1 MATEGQKYE
10 CRVARLLH
18 HEGALV
24 RRAVDLQLHFG
35 EKLTVTDID
44 VLAISF
50 SPTLRRHVTVCECK
64 TGTGKSAPS
73 AGDRLLWS
81 TGVRHLVP
89 RADHHMVAMV
99 KSAKDTSRQL
109 ARRLGAELVDERD
122 LARRESVLGLDRADL
137 SGPHDPIMADLSK
150 RVVDFA
156 RRDDELKRVSDFVV
170 SEFWFSDT
178 VYGLKRA
185 LGALRLLGRRWHE
198 NLPDDEGEAVRWL
211 VHETLVATVVALA
224 DLAGASYRQ
233 PSDVFTRD
241 LNRRLAEG
249 VASYEALEA
258 ISSTVDQYLVRVLRQ
273 AGLDPTQYVGA
284 LGALNPEPPAYAE
297 PLAEVL
303 HRLAA
308 APRATAELGRLVD
321 ERLAALRGSP
331 VPTSAPSIPEAR
343 RASLLL
349 MTVATFLK
357 AQVKLPDELVKP
369 LANGSSETGATHPG
383 STSGSAPTD
392 SRTSSSDGADSSG
405 SPAAEPSPESQDS
418 EKRSRGASQADP
430 RIAEDPKLFPDRAAG
445 EHS

>member
-35 EKLTVTDID
+35 EKLMVTDVD

-50 SPTLRRHVTVCECK
+50 SPTLQRHVTVCECK

-81 TGVRHLVP
+81 TGVRQLVP
-89 RADHHMVAMV
+89 GADHHMVAMV
-99 KSAKDTSRQL
+99 KTAKDPSRQL

-122 LARRESVLGLDRADL
+122 LARRESILGLSRTDL
-137 SGPHDPIMADLSK
+137 SGPHDPAMVDLAE

-156 RRDDELKRVSDFVV
+156 RRDDELKRVCDFVV
-170 SEFWFSDT
+170 SEFWFLDT

-198 NLPDDEGEAVRWL
+198 NLPHDEGEAIQWL
-211 VHETLVATVVALA
+211 VQETLVATVLALA
-224 DLAGASYRQ
+224 DVAGASYRQ
-233 PSDVFTRD
+233 PSDVFQRD

-258 ISSTVDQYLVRVLRQ
+258 LSTTVDQYLVRVLRQ
-273 AGLDPTQYVGA
+273 AGVDPTRYVGA

-303 HRLAA
+303 HRLAS
-308 APRATAELGRLVD
+308 APRATSEIARVVD

-331 VPTSAPSIPEAR
+331 VPPSAPALPDMR
-343 RASLLL
+343 KASALLV
-349 MTVATFLK
+349 TVATFLR
-357 AQVKLPDELVKP
+357 AQVKLPDELLRPLMISGNGSDKTDAAADGASTKEPPSAVAENPSSDATRP
-369 LANGSSETGATHPG
+369 LAGPKPADN
-383 STSGSAPTD
+383 
-392 SRTSSSDGADSSG
+392 GADRGDRG
-405 SPAAEPSPESQDS
+405 SPATAEQD
-418 EKRSRGASQADP
+418 A
-430 RIAEDPKLFPDRAAG
+430 KLFGDPAAG
-445 EHS
+445 DQS